1 MDTAGRDYP
10 PGDLRVSDAERER
23 AVQEL
28 SEAFQV
34 GRITADEF
42 DERSGQ
48 ALRARS
54 GKELTALLEDLP
66 VERTPA
72 ERTPAEHV
80 PAARATALDRA
91 HRLFATRVAFAAG
104 VAAICCAAVAV
115 ANGLNTGPSLQQREL
130 ARDLLGRQGLSVPIP
145 PAPGFDWAG
154 TLTPAAIAV
163 LLVALIICLRV
174 RMARGDGT

>member
-1 MDTAGRDYP
+1 MDTASRDFP
-10 PGDLRVSDAERER
+10 PGNLRVSDADRER

-34 GRITADEF
+34 GRITADEL

-54 GKELTALLEDLP
+54 GNELTALLEDLP

-72 ERTPAEHV
+72 EPGGEPAPAE
-80 PAARATALDRA
+80 RATALDRSR
-91 HRLFATRVAFAAG
+91 RLFATRTAFAAG
-104 VAAICCAAVAV
+104 VAAICCSALAL

-130 ARDLLGRQGLSVPIP
+130 ARDLLARQGLSVPIP

-174 RMARGDGT
+174 RVTRADGP